1 VIPTPEISVIILNW
15 NGKPFL
21 EDCLSAMRRQTFW
34 DFETILV
41 DNGSNDG
48 SVEYVRS
55 QFPEIKL
62 LALPENLGFT
72 GENIVGYAQ
81 ASGDLVVLLNND
93 TEAHPNWLEEIHKA
107 SHSYSD
113 AGSFAS
119 KIMYFDER
127 GRMEN
132 CGFDLETGGAAADLG
147 RDEPAAIPP
156 E

>member
-72 GENIVGYAQ
+72 GGNIAGYAQ

-93 TEAHPNWLEEIHKA
+93 TEAHRTGWKRSTKLVLHIRMREA
-107 SHSYSD
+107 SHRRLCISTNGAGWRI
-113 AGSFAS
+113 AGS
-119 KIMYFDER
+119 I
-127 GRMEN
+127 
-132 CGFDLETGGAAADLG
+132 
-147 RDEPAAIPP
+147 
-156 E
+156 